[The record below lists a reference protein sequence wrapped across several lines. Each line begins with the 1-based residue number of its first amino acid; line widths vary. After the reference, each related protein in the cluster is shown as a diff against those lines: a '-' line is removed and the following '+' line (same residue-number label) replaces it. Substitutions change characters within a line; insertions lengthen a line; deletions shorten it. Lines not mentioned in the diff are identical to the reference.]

1 MDGVFADDD
10 DDSDGEYYSSEY
22 DESCVEW
29 EVPRARGEWQPP
41 PVSRTPARVRL
52 IAPRNDCTVVSKVGG
67 SPDMLPGLD
76 WPSRP
81 SVYNIFPAECRLAFL
96 MGASNAR
103 APRLAE
109 SCAPS
114 MRSLPQ
120 DVLQRIFQFA
130 DTHPLE
136 FLAQLNLADV
146 SSPHLPARGLLSF
159 FYDTVDMPWGDHPED
174 ATGTRVLFTPAERMH
189 ALQPRPTPE
198 SRHNWPNK
206 QCTPMWTYP
215 WEARALRGPRLNMD
229 GVRLLGRPMLLQG
242 DRLETT
248 ADDMCSGSLLRSS
261 RSNAKERWV
270 QLFQMSTDGVR
281 MGGFLHFM
289 IPRTD
294 LANGEFKN
302 AVSVF
307 VTD

>member
-1 MDGVFADDD
+1 
-10 DDSDGEYYSSEY
+10 
-22 DESCVEW
+22 
-29 EVPRARGEWQPP
+29 
-41 PVSRTPARVRL
+41 
-52 IAPRNDCTVVSKVGG
+52 
-67 SPDMLPGLD
+67 
-76 WPSRP
+76 
-81 SVYNIFPAECRLAFL
+81 
-96 MGASNAR
+96 
-103 APRLAE
+103 
-109 SCAPS
+109 
-114 MRSLPQ
+114 
-120 DVLQRIFQFA
+120 
-130 DTHPLE
+130 
-136 FLAQLNLADV
+136 
-146 SSPHLPARGLLSF
+146 
-159 FYDTVDMPWGDHPED
+159 
-174 ATGTRVLFTPAERMH
+174 
-189 ALQPRPTPE
+189 
-198 SRHNWPNK
+198 
-206 QCTPMWTYP
+206 MWTYP

-248 ADDMCSGSLLRSS
+248 AEDMCSGSLLRSS